1 MDWNPDPHSLL
12 TVRAGTDT
20 GTPALREACRE
31 RYIASLE
38 VCEQEVYGMIIFFKN
53 KRLVKL

>member
-38 VCEQEVYGMIIFFKN
+38 VCEQEVYGGDKILK
-53 KRLVKL
+53 K